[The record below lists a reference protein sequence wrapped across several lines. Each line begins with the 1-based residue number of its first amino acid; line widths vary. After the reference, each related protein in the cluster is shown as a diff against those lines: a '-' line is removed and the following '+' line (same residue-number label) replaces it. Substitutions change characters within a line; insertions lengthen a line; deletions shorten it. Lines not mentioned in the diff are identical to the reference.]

1 MAERVSLRD
10 YQRELAE
17 RLRDAGASG
26 TTSKLAVQAGAER
39 WLVDLAEANEV
50 IPVPPITPVAQTRA
64 WFKGLANVRGHLYS
78 VVDFPA
84 FLGGAPVP
92 LTEQSRLL
100 LVADRFRAAAALLVT
115 SSLGLRN
122 PGQWQVR
129 QQAAP
134 GEAGNNAPAWIRAE
148 YVDEAGV
155 QWKELDVA
163 GLVRDESFLVVGT

>member
-100 LVADRFRAAAALLVT
+100 LVADRFR
-115 SSLGLRN
+115 N